1 MDIRHPPVA
10 FALLVPFTGCLPNN
24 SLEGRQLEAAVVEA
38 DFTVDPSLGPWEES
52 GLLRVSGAE
61 RDWSLTLE
69 GEEEAW
75 ALEVHSPAV
84 TDLSR
89 FADAPLTLS
98 VTPAGDGTPAGL
110 ALFDDT
116 DLVWALWGAQAN
128 EAVVDRFG
136 EEFVHHMQNVH
147 RSEEDGVERRWL
159 TPVFPSDRGEVAI
172 DAGSADDLSIDGL
185 LWRVTVIAAYTEQ
198 SLEEGATS
206 KCGGGLVSLEIER
219 VETETG
225 PVRLE
230 RPADAEMA
238 ARSCE

>member
-1 MDIRHPPVA
+1 MDVRRPPVVL
-10 FALLVPFTGCLPNN
+10 ALLVPFTGCLPNN

-52 GLLRVSGAE
+52 GLLRVTGAE
-61 RDWSLTLE
+61 REWSLTLE

-89 FADAPLTLS
+89 FADTALTLS
-98 VTPAGDGTPAGL
+98 VTPSATGAPSGL
-110 ALFDDT
+110 ALSDDV
-116 DLVWALWGAQAN
+116 DLVWALWGADRN

-136 EEFVHHMQNVH
+136 DEFVYRMHNIH

-159 TPVFPSDRGEVAI
+159 SPVFPSDQGEVVI
-172 DAGSADDLSIDGL
+172 DAGGADDLWIDGL
-185 LWRVTVIAAYTEQ
+185 LWRVTVIAAYTERP
-198 SLEEGATS
+198 LEEGATS
-206 KCGGGLVSLEIER
+206 KCGGGLLSFEIER
-219 VETETG
+219 VEAETG